1 MKKALSVIL
10 SILMIITTISALPF
24 SAQADY
30 ETYYVVGDSAEIFGT
45 MWDASN
51 SDNIMEPDGE
61 GKYTKSYTVSKPYKK
76 VMLKVYN
83 NGVWHGD
90 ELGNNYAFKIKEA
103 GTFTVS
109 FDTSTNKIEV
119 SGSVV
124 GPVPLDYSSVYV
136 VGNGSGSWLNGVA
149 WEPGNSANKMTEISQ
164 DVWQIEYD
172 DVPAGLSCVFKF
184 AIDGSFATN
193 FGGTVSASGVTE
205 NAIYNADD
213 NISFTTTEVSNVS
226 IILDLSDYDPKLK
239 QGAKFTVTYGP
250 DEPATYYDGELGA
263 IYSPERTVIKYW
275 APQAKDVKI
284 EFYDTIFT
292 EPLAMQKLK
301 DGGKW
306 TGVWTYTLDG
316 YTYGIAYDFIV
327 DGVKCSDPYGK
338 ANTNAD
344 DGKTSII
351 PVSDI
356 TPYDWEN
363 DCHIFYDDGE
373 ASGVMY
379 YLDIDSFMS
388 NPNSGC
394 SDMDR
399 GKYYSLISTGTT
411 VDNEGNIPTGM
422 TFLDSYSD
430 ADSVCL
436 DIANTDSQLM
446 IPDCEYSYNT
456 YDAGSTAEAVKIIIK
471 ELHDRGIA
479 VYLAVDFS
487 SVNSEIKDDMLT
499 KYIIDTC
506 TFWAN
511 EYHIDGFVLEKMI
524 SPENETALKAAL
536 DEIDSRFFLAGTSK
550 NRLIKDDW
558 LISVDETL
566 PTVSPIP
573 AYFVNGMSARTS
585 LYNRYTLNMSDLQ
598 MTIATMCRG
607 RLALKL
613 GQEFGGFGASVDW
626 SKLGSTCDT
635 ETGEPVF
642 DHSYSYFRK
651 LVEIRKA
658 FAPLYSA
665 KGTQQVKSSG
675 NTVECNY
682 TNAVEHEGEWEKL
695 KVLINLYSNDRSF
708 TNTDNWVV
716 IAKEGTVDYNNG
728 LDVINGTNISVPAK
742 SAMILVDKASFDELN
757 APPPISYNITV
768 CGTAV
773 TSANAADVFGD
784 GTVSFNPET
793 NILTLNNANITTSD
807 SFIYSINR
815 DLNIELIGNN
825 DITVTGYSNGIVFN
839 RGAEESAKLSFT
851 GSGTLN
857 LGSESGK
864 GIDLRGTMLV
874 DGPSVNVH
882 STGIAIS
889 TTENSDIIVDSGSL
903 NIKSDENYGIFNY
916 IFGDNKGSIEVN
928 GGTLTVE
935 SALGGTNIDDISFS
949 GVEYNE
955 GTDLSQSGKVSV
967 GKHIH
972 HTTKVPA
979 KAATAEKAGNK
990 EYYTCTC
997 GKMFEDSQ
1005 GTKEITEIPL
1015 VEFVHTLKKIPA
1027 KAATTEKE
1035 GNKEYYVCTC
1045 GKLYEDAAG
1054 TKEIKDS
1061 KSVVIPKI
1069 VLPPADAKLP
1079 TEKKTENTIKKTN
1092 TDKNDVSGAQIK
1104 QLMLKATA
1112 KNQTITL
1119 SWKKI
1124 NGAQG
1129 YIIYGG
1135 PCGKDMKRLATVK
1148 NGKTVKKTFK
1158 KLKKGK
1164 YYKYMVVA
1172 YKKTAD
1178 GNNRVICKSKSVHCC
1193 TDGGKKGNPISI
1205 SVKKA
1210 KLTVKKGK
1218 TVKIQPTLKIKK
1230 KVDTHIAKFRYE
1242 SSNTK
1247 IATVDKNGKVKG
1259 VKKGTATIY
1268 VYAQDGKCKTVKI
1281 TVK

>member
-10 SILMIITTISALPF
+10 SILMIITTLSALPF
-24 SAQADY
+24 SANANTTLINEGFENGIPNDWTTENSNPDNTYWNADRA
-30 ETYYVVGDSAEIFGT
+30 GDYSLEPGAHSGDKNAYAKHIAT
-45 MWDASN
+45 SDYSYLITPAVDLSNASLAYFSFWYIN
-51 SDNIMEPDGE
+51 RDWGGDVDKLEVFYRVNGGEWIELLHMADGE
-61 GKYTKSYTVSKPYKK
+61 STSTWTEWSNMLPSAALAKNVQFGFKYTDKYGY
-76 VMLKVYN
+76 
-83 NGVWHGD
+83 GVG
-90 ELGNNYAFKIKEA
+90 L
-103 GTFTVS
+103 
-109 FDTSTNKIEV
+109 
-119 SGSVV
+119 
-124 GPVPLDYSSVYV
+124 
-136 VGNGSGSWLNGVA
+136 
-149 WEPGNSANKMTEISQ
+149 
-164 DVWQIEYD
+164 D
-172 DVPAGLSCVFKF
+172 DVKL
-184 AIDGSFATN
+184 
-193 FGGTVSASGVTE
+193 
-205 NAIYNADD
+205 
-213 NISFTTTEVSNVS
+213 TT
-226 IILDLSDYDPKLK
+226 D
-239 QGAKFTVTYGP
+239 
-250 DEPATYYDGELGA
+250 YYDGELGA
-263 IYSPERTVIKYW
+263 IYTPEATTFNYW
-275 APQAKDVKI
+275 APDATSVNLDIVMSVQQ
-284 EFYDTIFT
+284 
-292 EPLAMQKLK
+292 PMQKLMVNE
-301 DGGKW
+301 KW
-306 TGVWTYTLDG
+306 TGVWTITLSGNYLD
-316 YTYGIAYDFIV
+316 YRYHFVV
-327 DGVKCSDPYGK
+327 DGKGKLDPYGK
-338 ANTNAD
+338 ANNAYYGTTVTSPNATN
-344 DGKTSII
+344 
-351 PVSDI
+351 PSDW
-356 TPYDWEN
+356 DS
-363 DCHIFYDDGE
+363 DSHIFFDDGE
-373 ASGVMY
+373 SSGVMSY
-379 YLDIDSFMS
+379 IDVGSFSS
-388 NPNSGC
+388 NTNSGIRADY
-394 SDMDR
+394 S
-399 GKYYSLISTGTT
+399 GKYLGLLEQGST
-411 VDNEGNIPTGM
+411 VNNEGSIPTGNG
-422 TFLDSYSD
+422 FLHHYSD
-430 ADSVCL
+430 IDSVCL
-436 DIANTDSQLM
+436 DIASSDNLM
-446 IPDCEYSYNT
+446 LPEKEYA
-456 YDAGSTAEAVKIIIK
+456 YDTWTEGASVKEVKQMIQA
-471 ELHDRGIA
+471 LHNIG
-479 VYLAVDFS
+479 LAVNLSLDFS
-487 SVNSEIKDDMLT
+487 DAPFTGDMLR

-506 TFWAN
+506 TYWAN
-511 EYHIDGFVLEKMI
+511 EYHIDGFILEKMI

-536 DEIDSRFFLAGTSK
+536 ENIDTRFFLAGTTT

-573 AYFVNGMSARTS
+573 AYFINGMSSRTS

-598 MTIATMCRG
+598 MTIAAMCRG

-626 SKLGSTCDT
+626 SKLGSSCDP

-682 TNAVEHEGEWEKL
+682 TNAAEHEGEWEKL
-695 KVLINLYSNDRSF
+695 KVLVNLYSNNRSF

-716 IAKEGTVDYNNG
+716 IANEGEVDYYNG
-728 LDVINGTNISVPAK
+728 LGVINGTNISVPAK
-742 SAMILVDKASFDELN
+742 TAMILVDKASFDKIN
-757 APPPISYNITV
+757 AISYGFSV
-768 CGTAV
+768 CGTDV
-773 TSANAADVFGD
+773 TTANAEDVFGD

-793 NILTLNNANITTSD
+793 NTLTLNNANITTSD
-807 SFIYSINR
+807 TFIYSINR

-825 DITVTGYSNGIVFN
+825 NITVTGYSNGIVFN

-857 LGSESGK
+857 LGSASGK
-864 GIDLRGTMLV
+864 GIDLRGTMIV

-882 STGIAIS
+882 SAGIAIS

-916 IFGDNKGSIEVN
+916 VFGDNKGSIEVN

-1193 TDGGKKGNPISI
+1193 TDGGKKGNPTSI